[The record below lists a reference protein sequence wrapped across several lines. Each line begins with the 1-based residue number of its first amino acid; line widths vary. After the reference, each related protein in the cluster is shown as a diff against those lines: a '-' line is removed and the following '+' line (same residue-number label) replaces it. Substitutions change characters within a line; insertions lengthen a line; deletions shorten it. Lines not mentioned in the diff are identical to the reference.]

1 MILLPV
7 HPWTTRELHVFMGN
21 MQRETR
27 KWIDSSSQSYEITAQ
42 AGVGG
47 FIKAGQKEK
56 EVSFMTL

>member
-1 MILLPV
+1 
-7 HPWTTRELHVFMGN
+7 MGN